1 MELSKYITFEC
12 VEMRRSDIRLAEY
25 NPRYIEDE
33 ARAALKQGIEKFGVV
48 GGIIVN
54 RRTGNTLVG
63 GHQKILILD
72 ELNGYPKKDYV
83 IRVDVVDLDLSG
95 EKALNVLLNNPKAQG
110 RFDEKALA
118 ELLVQIEDYTDTG
131 FSEKDLEDL
140 GVGMLPDIMTEEVSG
155 SFGKQSEPF
164 GTSENK
170 SEQARTREMI
180 AENQSNG
187 EVEQVKQI
195 SEHLKEE
202 KKRIA
207 EEAKKNDAGGE
218 EFLML
223 SFDNFDNKAAFLERF
238 GHDKFTKV
246 IKGEELDARVEIIYA
261 DEDY

>member
-1 MELSKYITFEC
+1 MELNKYITFES
-12 VEMRRSDIRLAEY
+12 VDMRRSDITLAEY
-25 NPRYIEDE
+25 NPRVIDKESRE
-33 ARAALKQGIEKFGVV
+33 ALKNGIERFGVV

-72 ELNGYPKKDYV
+72 ELNGYPQNDYLV
-83 IRVDVVDLDLSG
+83 KVDVVDLDLQG
-95 EKALNVLLNNPKAQG
+95 EKALNILLNNPKAQG
-110 RFDEKALA
+110 RFDEKALS
-118 ELLVQIEDYTDTG
+118 ELLVQIDDYTDTG
-131 FSEKDLEDL
+131 FSEKDLEEL
-140 GVGMLPDIMTEEVSG
+140 GVGVLPEIMTEDVSE
-155 SFGKQSEPF
+155 QI
-164 GTSENK
+164 GTSGNK
-170 SEQARTREMI
+170 PEQARTREMI

-187 EVEQVKQI
+187 EVEQVRQI

-202 KKRIA
+202 KKKIA

-246 IKGEELDARVEIIYA
+246 IKGEELDARVEIIYS